1 MTAFKVG
8 DGARGDIVAM
18 DDYRMILP
26 VVDRLLA
33 WRENDR
39 ACELLE
45 KYLRRNPGHPE
56 LLRRMGRARLAQGRP
71 REAAALLEQA
81 VRHDRIMGPLRSE
94 A

>member
-1 MTAFKVG
+1 VTAFKVAG
-8 DGARGDIVAM
+8 DERRDIVAM
-18 DDYRMILP
+18 DDYRAILP

-33 WRENDR
+33 WRENER

-71 REAAALLEQA
+71 KEAAALLEQA
-81 VRHDRIMGPLRSE
+81 VRHDRIMAPLRSE